1 MMKSYQ
7 ASGHRHLCIQ
17 VSDTGEGI
25 ASEELEHIFAR
36 FYTAQKKDGS
46 ESNGIGLSLTKD
58 LVELHH
64 GDIKVESELGKG
76 SILQ

>member
-1 MMKSYQ
+1 MY
-7 ASGHRHLCIQ
+7 SGFGYRRRHC
-17 VSDTGEGI
+17 
-25 ASEELEHIFAR
+25 SEELEHIFAR

-64 GDIKVESELGKG
+64 GDIKVESELTKG